1 MHIHTHAPDM
11 HTLNYTLI
19 LLINVILKIVTPYIA
34 ALAFF
39 VGL

>member
-1 MHIHTHAPDM
+1 M

-19 LLINVILKIVTPYIA
+19 LLISYVILKIVTPYIA
-34 ALAFF
+34 ALAYF